1 MMDVQEVCVER
12 RWGGDEWGGVS
23 GSLSSKQ
30 MYLLLKNNEIILTAR
45 EYEVLLHT
53 DKKDKVSPW

>member
-1 MMDVQEVCVER
+1 MDVQEVCVCGEER
-12 RWGGDEWGGVS
+12 RWGGVS

-30 MYLLLKNNEIILTAR
+30 MYLLLKKNEIILTAR

-53 DKKDKVSPW
+53 DKKDKVSPWW

>member
-1 MMDVQEVCVER
+1 M
-12 RWGGDEWGGVS
+12 GGVS

>member
-1 MMDVQEVCVER
+1 MER
-12 RWGGDEWGGVS
+12 RGEEGVS
-23 GSLSSKQ
+23 GGGCQWESSSKQ